1 MANKPLPHAFAH
13 ALLAAAFLA
22 LVPVS
27 ASAIAL
33 TPAWGPNAGK
43 KLPPPNVQEGPALPF
58 PRGGENLLPQV
69 PSRGPGN
76 SELRKGRSDTIDI
89 PLKAHPAQ

>member
-1 MANKPLPHAFAH
+1 MANKSLPHEFTYG
-13 ALLAAAFLA
+13 LLAAVFLA
-22 LVPVS
+22 LAPVS

-58 PRGGENLLPQV
+58 SHRGENLLPQV
-69 PSRGPGN
+69 PGRGPGN
-76 SELRKGRSDTIDI
+76 SELRKDRSDTIDI
-89 PLKAHPAQ
+89 PLKAHTAQ

>member
-13 ALLAAAFLA
+13 TLLAAVFLA

-43 KLPPPNVQEGPALPF
+43 KLPPPNVQEGRALPF
-58 PRGGENLLPQV
+58 PRGGENVTPQI
-69 PSRGPGN
+69 PGRGSGN
-76 SELRKGRSDTIDI
+76 SELRKGRSNAIDI
-89 PLKAHPAQ
+89 PLKGHPTQ